1 MIRKLKWK
9 FVAIMMTIVTIMLI
23 IIFAILFYSTK
34 SGYERRSIDALH
46 SIITSDLDY
55 SAFRGERPGGIPS
68 SSWTWMRPAPSRS

>member
-46 SIITSDLDY
+46 SIITSDLD
-55 SAFRGERPGGIPS
+55 
-68 SSWTWMRPAPSRS
+68 